1 MVAFLE
7 QTFDTVGHAPV
18 NDMLYRLGCYSRHDR
33 SHAQTMCEAGLMS
46 IVIKEML
53 KDGSSSSGLYSVS
66 RLLCGSLTGAQVDG
80 LAKQFPNV
88 FVGSLAQDFMYV
100 VDKAEAVVKA
110 VSKAKKVAK
119 AEANALVRDKELE
132 LLRRKCAELE
142 GLDMQITRALARISG
157 YVSYSL
163 LRVPVQDLFRE
174 ALRDYEA
181 NGCAPKGS
189 VSRSN
194 IASIIQVLGRLKS
207 DEPISTWLRLIRKAL
222 ENVEQDR
229 GQDGAQDGA
238 QDGPQDGPQDGAQ
251 DCEQNNSAQEEEE
264 EEAASKDILASAVD
278 SLAFRMYSFYC
289 DTPISSTSPT
299 SSTLCVSKPSGA
311 DTAELGQL
319 FVRVLQNP
327 GATFATKHALANK
340 MAYVIGKT
348 SDELFSAICGPLVA
362 FLKQTFETKGH
373 GVVVD
378 VMQQMLYVLSD
389 RAEGRGERTA
399 AILLKAGM
407 GPVVVKEMLKNSK
420 STSNPQGTLRSMFVM
435 LFKFVD
441 DAQLFSISEQ
451 FPDLAARISERGASI
466 TSQQIAARIKAV
478 RDKAEAVAE
487 AVAKAVAGAE
497 AKAEAEAKS
506 KAKDEF
512 AQELELLRRKCADF
526 EGTVQH
532 LRRKCADFEGTV
544 QHFTQDKVKHM
555 ALAAIARD
563 HFATEEAKLRS
574 KCAKLKDTLKRV
586 TALVAPNTDGAA
598 PSDQTVLS

>member
-1 MVAFLE
+1 
-7 QTFDTVGHAPV
+7 
-18 NDMLYRLGCYSRHDR
+18 
-33 SHAQTMCEAGLMS
+33 
-46 IVIKEML
+46 
-53 KDGSSSSGLYSVS
+53 
-66 RLLCGSLTGAQVDG
+66 
-80 LAKQFPNV
+80 
-88 FVGSLAQDFMYV
+88 
-100 VDKAEAVVKA
+100 
-110 VSKAKKVAK
+110 
-119 AEANALVRDKELE
+119 
-132 LLRRKCAELE
+132 
-142 GLDMQITRALARISG
+142 
-157 YVSYSL
+157 
-163 LRVPVQDLFRE
+163 
-174 ALRDYEA
+174 
-181 NGCAPKGS
+181 
-189 VSRSN
+189 
-194 IASIIQVLGRLKS
+194 
-207 DEPISTWLRLIRKAL
+207 
-222 ENVEQDR
+222 
-229 GQDGAQDGA
+229 
-238 QDGPQDGPQDGAQ
+238 
-251 DCEQNNSAQEEEE
+251 
-264 EEAASKDILASAVD
+264 
-278 SLAFRMYSFYC
+278 
-289 DTPISSTSPT
+289 
-299 SSTLCVSKPSGA
+299 VSKPSGA

-327 GATFATKHALANK
+327 GTTFATKHALANK

-348 SDELFSAICGPLVA
+348 TDELFSAICGPLVA

-378 VMQQMLYVLSD
+378 VVQQLLYVLSE

-407 GPVVVKEMLKNSK
+407 GPVVVKEMLKNPK
-420 STSNPQGTLRSMFVM
+420 STSNPQGTLRCMFVM

-497 AKAEAEAKS
+497 AKA
-506 KAKDEF
+506 KAKDES